1 MVPKIKIKIKIQ
13 YLQVP
18 ATVAATTTVIIAAW
32 NRFTEFVVVVRLVVG
47 IVAVATVGIIG
58 GKDNQLTG

>member
-1 MVPKIKIKIKIQ
+1 MYIVVATGQ

-18 ATVAATTTVIIAAW
+18 ATVAATTMVMIAAW
-32 NRFTEFVVVVRLVVG
+32 NFFAEFVVIVMLVIG
-47 IVAVATVGIIG
+47 IIAVAAVSIIG

>member
-1 MVPKIKIKIKIQ
+1 MYIVVATIQ

-32 NRFTEFVVVVRLVVG
+32 NCFAEFVVVVRLVVG
-47 IVAVATVGIIG
+47 IVAVATVSIIG